1 MNRIGIDIGGTFT
14 DLVFEKSG
22 EVFSKKI
29 LTTPNNPETAAL
41 EGIHTLLNSC
51 KAKLSEIDTIIHGT
65 TIAANALIERKG
77 AKTALVTTKGF
88 RDVLEMRYEKRFDQ
102 YDLNIQLPEPLVPR
116 NLRFG
121 LNERILVDGKILKKP
136 NINELNKVLK
146 ECVINDIEAVAVAF
160 LHSYANPKNEQY
172 VAKFLR
178 KNLPSKVTVC
188 ISSDI
193 SPEAREF
200 ERFSTTVANAYVRP
214 LMSNYIDSFNHKL
227 NKDGFKGS
235 FLLLSSSGGLT
246 SIDHAKRIPIRL
258 VESGPAGGIILANK
272 ISNELKEENSIAL
285 DIGGTTAKICYLDR
299 GEPVITR
306 RFEVARAWKNKSGSG
321 LPLRIPA
328 MDLVEIGA
336 GGGSIARQDSLGRL
350 TVGPESASSK
360 PGPACYNMGGTN
372 PTVTD
377 ANLLLGRISK
387 ETFAGGSI
395 ALSEHKSKLAIIKDV
410 VTPLEF
416 KSISGAASG
425 IVEIGEELM
434 ANAARIHGIEL
445 GKNIRDFSLVASG
458 GGGPIHAVGIAEKL
472 DIDKVIIP
480 HLAGVGSA
488 LGFLYAPISYEIAQ
502 SFSKNLNDL
511 KVDEIKKFID
521 KTKKKINKILITVGA
536 KLDTIEF
543 NINAELRYQ
552 GQGHEFS
559 LPLSNN
565 LENNDQINQLVQCFI
580 ERYREKFGFSMPEN
594 KIELVSIV
602 VLGKSSNIAINNLK
616 TYSPNVSLS
625 EHNDGSSSQNIPVYD
640 NQSESFLSYAVF
652 NRERLPE
659 NFVYQ
664 GPCVICEQQ
673 TTTVIPKNWNVFK
686 NSHHHLI
693 LTRVN

>member
-14 DLVFEKSG
+14 DIVYENAG

-51 KAKLSEIDTIIHGT
+51 KVGLSEIDTIIHGT

-116 NLRFG
+116 SLRFG
-121 LNERILVDGKILKKP
+121 LTERSLVDGKILKRP
-136 NINELNKVLK
+136 NTDELNKVLK
-146 ECVINDIEAVAVAF
+146 ECISNDIEAVAIAF

-172 VAKFLR
+172 IAKFLR
-178 KNLPSKVTVC
+178 ENLPSKITVC

-214 LMSNYIDSFNHKL
+214 LMSNYLDSFNNKL
-227 NKDGFKGS
+227 NNDGFKGS

-246 SIDHAKRIPIRL
+246 SINHAKKIPIRL
-258 VESGPAGGIILANK
+258 VESGPAGGIILASK
-272 ISNELKEENSIAL
+272 ISNELKEKNSIAL
-285 DIGGTTAKICYLDR
+285 DIGGTTAKICYLDK
-299 GEPVITR
+299 GDPVITR

-336 GGGSIARQDSLGRL
+336 GGGSIARRDSLGRL
-350 TVGPESASSK
+350 AVGPESASSK
-360 PGPACYNMGGTN
+360 PGPVCYDMGGTK

-395 ALSEHKSKLAIIKDV
+395 PLSENKSKLAIIKEI
-410 VTPLEF
+410 VTPLDF

-445 GKNIRDFSLVASG
+445 GKNTRDFCLVASG

-472 DIDKVIIP
+472 DINKVIIP

-511 KVDEIKKFID
+511 KVHEIRNFIE
-521 KTKKKINKILITVGA
+521 KTKNKINKILTTVGSNLN
-536 KLDTIEF
+536 KIEF

-559 LPLSNN
+559 LTLANY
-565 LENNDQINQLVQCFI
+565 LENNDQINQLIQDFI
-580 ERYREKFGFSMPEN
+580 EKYREKFGFSMPEN

-602 VLGKSSNIAINNLK
+602 VLGKSSNISINASK
-616 TYSPNVSLS
+616 TYSRNVSLP
-625 EHNDGSSSQNIPVYD
+625 EYNDEASFQYIPVYD
-640 NQSESFLSYAVF
+640 TQSEGFLSYAVL
-652 NRERLPE
+652 NREQLPE
-659 NFVYQ
+659 NSVYQ

-673 TTTVIPKNWNVFK
+673 TTTIVPKNWNAFK
-686 NSHHHLI
+686 SSHHHLI
-693 LTRVN
+693 LTKVN